1 MNDLYRSIG
10 EIVMEVEA
18 RAIQRRKR
26 IAMLIAPIIGVAT
39 NYLFD
44 VKSFSVK
51 WVIMPF
57 IVVFVVYPL
66 VYWLLKC
73 WSKMREES
81 EFHRNF
87 VEDEVPK
94 LSAIADA
101 FRVAG
106 KLPDG
111 YFSFSMADSD
121 RQHLQKIG
129 ILKILETIEQECNKR
144 DVRK

>member
-1 MNDLYRSIG
+1 
-10 EIVMEVEA
+10 
-18 RAIQRRKR
+18 
-26 IAMLIAPIIGVAT
+26 
-39 NYLFD
+39 
-44 VKSFSVK
+44 
-51 WVIMPF
+51 
-57 IVVFVVYPL
+57 
-66 VYWLLKC
+66 
-73 WSKMREES
+73 MREES